1 MHIGLLLAILDV
13 ILMGGRVVD
22 GTGAPWF
29 RADVGIAGDRI
40 VAVGDLGKT
49 PARRRIDVGGAMVA
63 PGFID
68 LLGQSELSVLIDNRA
83 ESKIR
88 QGITTEITGEG
99 GSAAPMSAVMLA
111 EMKPSL
117 DHYKLTV
124 DWSDLDGYFARF
136 TRTRSTINLGTFVG
150 AAQVRAK
157 VLGLGDVEPTPAQL
171 AAMEAEVD
179 RAMRQGALGV
189 SSALIY
195 PPGSYA
201 RTPELLALAK
211 VAARHG
217 GIYATHMRS
226 EDAAE
231 MAALDEVFAIAQGAR
246 IPVEIWHLKAFG
258 KANWGKLEAV
268 LARIEQARAEGLD
281 VTADM
286 YPYIAAANNLSS
298 HIPEWAQAGGTDA
311 MLARF
316 ADPAQRA
323 RIVRELRE
331 GSGQYRSVGPE
342 NILLSS
348 CIAPSVKKYMGK
360 RLTEVAAMMGKP
372 PEEALL
378 DIVAAD
384 RSQTANI
391 LFAMSEDDVQRGL
404 KRPWIAFD
412 TDHGAQATDGPFAA
426 DLAHP
431 RGFGAA
437 ARLVGHYA
445 RDLQLFS
452 VEEAVRRMTSLPAR
466 RVGLADRGLVRVGMA
481 ADVVVFD
488 PERIRDVATF
498 DNPNRYAEGVRWVL
512 VNGQIVLDDGK
523 LTSARPGRPLRRAT
537 PK

>member
-157 VLGLGDVEPTPAQL
+157 VLGLGDVQPTPAQL

>member
-523 LTSARPGRPLRRAT
+523 LTRARPGRPLRHAT
-537 PK
+537 PR